1 MTFSTK
7 VILVSI
13 KFAIW
18 TSSGLDQMQV
28 HGLQQPH
35 EHLHHLTHSLQPEQ
49 EKSKLCLK
57 HLEETSEG
65 VQIGRI
71 KNWNLHPKKL
81 ETKAFLNLSVKL

>member
-28 HGLQQPH
+28 HGLQQPP
-35 EHLHHLTHSLQPEQ
+35 EHLHHVTHSLKPGQ
-49 EKSKLCLK
+49 EKGKLWLK

-65 VQIGRI
+65 VQICKI
-71 KNWNLHPKKL
+71 KNWNLHPKKM
-81 ETKAFLNLSVKL
+81 ETKAFLNLSMKL